1 MGIALTIL
9 GVSILYVIIIFAFP
23 RFSPI
28 PYFPSN
34 KKDLHIILQALNVCN
49 NQTIIDLGA
58 GDGIIIF
65 EAARQ
70 AFLEKFTTQF
80 YAVEINPILLL
91 VLHIRR
97 LFHPNRANI
106 HIIKRDMFTMTYDNI
121 LKGKSATFYLYISPW
136 FIEKTVANIT
146 KQVSQFDLVS
156 YFYRVSCLPRHTE
169 LQKQGVH
176 ALYTYRQKTR

>member
-9 GVSILYVIIIFAFP
+9 GVFILYVIIIFAFP

-34 KKDLHIILQALNVCN
+34 KKDLHIILQALNVRD

-97 LFHPNRANI
+97 LLHPNRANI
-106 HIIKRDMFTMTYDNI
+106 HIIKRDMFTMSYKDI
-121 LKGKSATFYLYISPW
+121 LKGSVTFYLYISPW
-136 FIEKTVANIT
+136 FIEKTVTNII
-146 KQVSQFDLVS
+146 KQASQFDLVS

-169 LQKQGVH
+169 TRKEGIH
-176 ALYTYRQKTR
+176 SLYTYRQKAR